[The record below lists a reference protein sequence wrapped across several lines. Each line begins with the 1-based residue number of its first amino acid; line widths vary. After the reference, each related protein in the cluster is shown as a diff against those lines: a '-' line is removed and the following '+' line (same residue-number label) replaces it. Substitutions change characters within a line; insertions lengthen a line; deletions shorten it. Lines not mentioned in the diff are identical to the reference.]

1 MYNQQP
7 TQLDP
12 ALQALITLKQR
23 ANPILPNGQPTV
35 AGQMMGQAG
44 IGAINP
50 AQMGAPQAQ
59 AMPPQGQQQQGLPGI
74 IANVQKANPS
84 MQQNAQQGQVDQ
96 MAQQVSQRM
105 QQQQQPPGVSGL
117 PANNMGFA
125 EGGIVP
131 YFDGGGVDLSQVKY
145 GQGFTPAAGI
155 AGALPTEPESPEVA
169 ELRMREAE
177 RAALAKQRIP
187 ELYSRGTEAID
198 AARNEAEAAQQQ
210 VLKERGM
217 ERLMA
222 VLSAGSRSR
231 YGAGEGYLN
240 FQNAARK
247 SDALYAQQ
255 KQLNAMARLEQD
267 KLRYSLETGSNTAA
281 QEAVK
286 NIAGIKD
293 KLSDNAFQIKQLAET
308 ARGTDV
314 RAAESQADR
323 EARGMESKA
332 DRESR
337 ERISAGSNATTLKA
351 ATIREELDQKRATR
365 AASLALYRQQVAGLI
380 KRRDAKM
387 PFDSAGAEKI
397 NKQIKNLSEQSG
409 FTPLELLGV
418 EDAGAGAG
426 GAGGAS
432 GNWGQMSVK

>member
-1 MYNQQP
+1 
-7 TQLDP
+7 
-12 ALQALITLKQR
+12 
-23 ANPILPNGQPTV
+23 
-35 AGQMMGQAG
+35 
-44 IGAINP
+44 
-50 AQMGAPQAQ
+50 
-59 AMPPQGQQQQGLPGI
+59 
-74 IANVQKANPS
+74 
-84 MQQNAQQGQVDQ
+84 
-96 MAQQVSQRM
+96 
-105 QQQQQPPGVSGL
+105 
-117 PANNMGFA
+117 
-125 EGGIVP
+125 
-131 YFDGGGVDLSQVKY
+131 
-145 GQGFTPAAGI
+145 
-155 AGALPTEPESPEVA
+155 
-169 ELRMREAE
+169 MREAE

-332 DRESR
+332 DREARGMESKADRESR